1 VSNMYLN
8 NVELI
13 GFLGCDAETSKTTA
27 GISRTHLSLATKTR
41 WRKDDEWKERT
52 EWHDVVAW
60 AKLGDYAAAFKKG
73 SHLRIEG
80 EIRSHEFQNK
90 DGNKQIAYEI
100 VAGSILTLRSGQR
113 FTETPD
119 PEPFIA

>member
-1 VSNMYLN
+1 MYLN

-13 GFLGCDAETSKTTA
+13 GFLGADAESSQTTA
-27 GISRTHLSLATKTR
+27 GVTRTHLSLATKTR
-41 WRKDDEWKERT
+41 WKKDDQWNERT
-52 EWHDVVAW
+52 EWHDVTAW

-90 DGNKQIAYEI
+90 EGNKQKAYEI
-100 VAGSILTLRSGQR
+100 VAASILTLRSGQR

-119 PEPFIA
+119 PEPFTA